1 MRSIPQIPYLEAA
14 IPTLFHPPSS
24 LIEMQELLTIT
35 DGLGGVFHLRTEKN
49 TTETG
54 AQQTTC
60 LFLIERE
67 HRITVAEEYSFDR
80 FNFTFTQDGKSIYK

>member
-1 MRSIPQIPYLEAA
+1 
-14 IPTLFHPPSS
+14 
-24 LIEMQELLTIT
+24 MQELLTIT
-35 DGLGGVFHLRTEKN
+35 DGLGGVLSLRTEKN

-67 HRITVAEEYSFDR
+67 HRIAAAEEFSFDR
-80 FNFTFTQDGKSIYK
+80 FNLEFTQDGRRFRK

>member
-1 MRSIPQIPYLEAA
+1 
-14 IPTLFHPPSS
+14 
-24 LIEMQELLTIT
+24 MQELLTIT

-60 LFLIERE
+60 WER
-67 HRITVAEEYSFDR
+67 RITAAEEITFDR
-80 FNFTFTQDGKSIYK
+80 FNFEFTREGEGIHKRDVIK